1 MQDRS
6 VLLKQISKEQEPG
19 ECTQEEKQV
28 SFAIQ
33 IALAQAEIS
42 VLMPLHW
49 SENKN
54 SSPVLESLN
63 VLNSR

>member
-19 ECTQEEKQV
+19 EYAQEEKQV
-28 SFAIQ
+28 SLAIQ

-42 VLMPLHW
+42 VLIPLHR
-49 SENKN
+49 SENTKIRAL
-54 SSPVLESLN
+54 SW
-63 VLNSR
+63 SR